1 MFDIDGVMTDGKVLV
16 MLSGEMVRNMNSKD
30 GYALHLAVM
39 KSYRLVII
47 SGGNNEAV
55 KNALSRTGIT
65 DVFINQHDKLT
76 CYNDYIKTNN
86 LTNEEVL
93 YMGDDL
99 PDYEVMKKVGVAV
112 CPNDAAEEIKSICQ
126 YISPRKGGEGCVRD
140 VIEQV
145 LRVQGNWE
153 IVTYGEEIDKDGN
166 QYYLNFVLSSRS
178 ESALKKSFED
188 YKKFVSTYKP

>member
-1 MFDIDGVMTDGKVLV
+1 MLNFKQRLSKISTLMFDIDGVMTDGKVLV

-153 IVTYGEEIDKDGN
+153 IVKW
-166 QYYLNFVLSSRS
+166 
-178 ESALKKSFED
+178 
-188 YKKFVSTYKP
+188 